1 MVFGSSLAQIRGPI
15 VVPFCADH
23 QKSKFFWILALF
35 LLEAV
40 EASPCYLFETRMS
53 KPPEAASNIIKKKD
67 ADPSTAQS
75 HLVSLVSI

>member
-1 MVFGSSLAQIRGPI
+1 MVVESSLAQIRGPI

-23 QKSKFFWILALF
+23 QKSKFSWISAFF

-40 EASPCYLFETRMS
+40 EASPCYFFENRMS

-67 ADPSTAQS
+67 ANPSKAQS